1 MKYYNY
7 IFIVFF
13 CFSSLILYHWKQNKN
28 LWIETL
34 VKKSIIEWK
43 MSSMVVVIKE
53 DNKYIIKIFDLQ
65 TKKFINVEEF
75 TIESIFLDNQNIEKK
90 IQKLH
95 QKNSVIYVIHT
106 KIPINFLFDY
116 MKEKNIEIKTPFIL
130 FNQQDN
136 KAIVHNYFFLK
147 SKEINEFTMLNIVN
161 LNEII
166 NKKNFLNKD
175 FNNRFLLGFNDL
187 YNINILLQKYEEL
200 ENEHEH
206 FSLSDKD
213 M

>member
-1 MKYYNY
+1 MRYFYY
-7 IFIVFF
+7 IFFLLF
-13 CFSSLILYHWKQNKN
+13 CFSSLILYHWRQNKN
-28 LWIETL
+28 LWKEAL

-43 MSSMVVVIKE
+43 MSSMVAIIKE

-75 TIESIFLDNQNIEKK
+75 TIESIFLDNGNIEKK

-106 KIPINFLFDY
+106 KIPINFLLDY
-116 MKEKNIEIKTPFIL
+116 IKEKNIEIKTPFIL
-130 FNQQDN
+130 FNEQDN

-147 SKEINEFTMLNIVN
+147 SKEINEITVLNIVN

-166 NKKNFLNKD
+166 NKNGSLNKD
-175 FNNRFLLGFNDL
+175 ANNRFLLGFNDL
-187 YNINILLQKYEEL
+187 YNINILLAKYEEL
-200 ENEHEH
+200 ENDHEN
-206 FSLSDKD
+206 FTPGYKEE
-213 M
+213 